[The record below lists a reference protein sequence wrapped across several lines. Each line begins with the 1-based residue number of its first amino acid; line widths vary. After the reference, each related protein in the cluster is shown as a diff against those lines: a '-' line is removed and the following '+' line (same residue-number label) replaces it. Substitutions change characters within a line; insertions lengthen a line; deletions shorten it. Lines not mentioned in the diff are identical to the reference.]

1 MNVIEVN
8 DVSKKFR
15 LGATTGDLR
24 DRFSSLFSRRPP
36 EKATNDFW
44 ALRDISFNVAEG
56 ESFGIIGHNG
66 SGKSTLLKLITGIYT
81 PTSGTFKT
89 RGRVSALI
97 EVGAGFHPDLTG
109 RENVY
114 LNGSVMGL
122 KKREIDKKFD
132 EIVAFSELEQ
142 FIDTP
147 VKRYSSGMYM
157 RLGFAVAAHVDP
169 DIVLVD
175 EVLAVGDESFQQKCM
190 KRMHDLRREGKTI
203 VFISHS
209 MDAISALCQKVM
221 LLSHG
226 EMLTIGE
233 PKDVVTAYR
242 VSLAAD
248 RDRRGQA
255 SLEVVPEH
263 GQPKDLEILRVRLLD
278 EAGRECDTINIGDP
292 VRLECDFR
300 ANIPV
305 EDPAF
310 GVAINRDDGLYI
322 FGPNTK
328 FDGFPVG
335 RVSGEGTF
343 SITYPSMILMQ
354 GVYHFMVATFRQD
367 DTHHSIDNHPQA
379 ATLTITS
386 PMLNHGVVALPHTWD
401 VSTGQEMPR
410 QEHLGMT
417 AADLTEVREVAV
429 GGGTRA

>member
-8 DVSKKFR
+8 YVSKKFR

-24 DRFSSLFSRRPP
+24 DRFSSLFSRRTPE
-36 EKATNDFW
+36 EKAANDFW
-44 ALRDISFNVAEG
+44 ALRDISFAVAEG

-89 RGRVSALI
+89 RGRISALI

-114 LNGSVMGL
+114 LNGSVLGL
-122 KKREIDKKFD
+122 KKREVDKRFD

-157 RLGFAVAAHVDP
+157 RLGFAVAAHVNP

-175 EVLAVGDESFQQKCM
+175 EVLAVGDESFQAKCM
-190 KRMHDLRREGKTI
+190 KRMRELRADGKTI

-209 MDAISALCQKVM
+209 MDAVSTLCQKVM
-221 LLSHG
+221 LLSRG

-233 PKDVVTAYR
+233 PKDVITAYR

-255 SLEVVPEH
+255 SSETTLED
-263 GQPKDLEILRVRLLD
+263 GRPKDIEILRVRLLD
-278 EAGRECDTINIGDP
+278 ESGHTCDTIGIGDA

-300 ANIPV
+300 ANVPV
-305 EDPAF
+305 ENPAF

-322 FGPNTK
+322 FGPNTR
-328 FDGFPVG
+328 FDDFPVG
-335 RVSGEGTF
+335 PIAGEGTF
-343 SITYPSMILMQ
+343 SITYPSLPLMQ

-367 DTHHSIDNHPQA
+367 DTHHSIDNRPQA

-386 PMLNHGVVALPHTWD
+386 STLNHGVVALPHTWS
-401 VSTGQEMPR
+401 VSTSKDLLEQMR
-410 QEHLGMT
+410 LGEEP
-417 AADLTEVREVAV
+417 ALV
-429 GGGTRA
+429 